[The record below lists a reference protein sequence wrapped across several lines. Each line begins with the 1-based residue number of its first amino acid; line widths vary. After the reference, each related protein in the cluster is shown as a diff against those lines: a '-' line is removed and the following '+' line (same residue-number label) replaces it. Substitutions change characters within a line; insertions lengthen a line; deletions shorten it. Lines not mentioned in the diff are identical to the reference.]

1 MDTRRDASPLT
12 ASPLV
17 AGLADDERREVLA
30 AASRRRVARG
40 QALFRQGEPAEAL
53 FLVEAGRVKLT
64 QVTPDGREVIV
75 RLAGPGEL
83 FAAIAA
89 LDGKSYPFGAVAA
102 APSQVLAFTRPML
115 RALFARLPRLESNVL
130 GVVGTHAR
138 ESLDRVRELSTEPV
152 PQRLAR
158 ALLRLIGPGP
168 GEPGAPDFVIEGV
181 TQQELADLTATTL
194 YTVSR
199 TLSQWEADGVVT
211 AGRGRIVVR
220 SRRHLEALASAGQPP
235 ASPRL

>member
-1 MDTRRDASPLT
+1 MDTRRDASPT
-12 ASPLV
+12 DASPLL
-17 AGLADDERREVLA
+17 AGLTEGQRREVLA
-30 AASRRRVARG
+30 AASLRRVSRG
-40 QALFRQGEPAEAL
+40 QALFRQDEPAEAL

-64 QVTPDGREVIV
+64 QTTLDGREVIV

-89 LDGKSYPFGAVAA
+89 LDGKSYPFSAVGAE
-102 APSQVLAFTRPML
+102 PSRVLAFTRPVL
-115 RALFARLPRLESNVL
+115 RALFASLPRLEANVL

-158 ALLRLIGPGP
+158 TLLRLIAP
-168 GEPGAPDFVIEGV
+168 GEQGLLIQGV

-199 TLSQWEADGVVT
+199 TLSQWQADGVVT
-211 AGRGRIVVR
+211 VARGRIVVR
-220 SRRHLEALASAGQPP
+220 SREALEALATAG
-235 ASPRL
+235 

>member
-1 MDTRRDASPLT
+1 MDPRRDSSP
-12 ASPLV
+12 AEGSALV
-17 AGLADDERREVLA
+17 AGLGAEQRREVLA
-30 AASRRRVARG
+30 AGAPRRLARG
-40 QALFRQGEPAEAL
+40 QALFRQDEPAAAL

-89 LDGKSYPFGAVAA
+89 LDGKSYPFSAVAA
-102 APSQVLAFTRPML
+102 APTRVLAFTRPVL
-115 RALFARLPRLESNVL
+115 RALFARLPRLEANVL

-158 ALLRLIGPGP
+158 ALLRLGP
-168 GEPGAPDFVIEGV
+168 GERAGADDAFVIAGV

-199 TLSQWEADGVVT
+199 TLSQWEAEGVVT

-220 SRRHLEALASAGQPP
+220 SRERLAALAEPG
-235 ASPRL
+235 